1 MARTAAWSYKVGERG
16 KNRVR
21 LAEDPRRGGKLFVE
35 FRDEEGKHRQYL
47 SHSDR
52 ERAKQQAEE
61 MAAAFRTVSAR
72 KTPQTLIEILNCLS
86 RRGDAHQGVDNAAA
100 RPHGG
105 DVVRARVGQGSEAQH
120 HWPSRLAAVH
130 YRPPKWEAVAAG
142 EQAWNAR
149 WRSSNRV

>member
-47 SHSDR
+47 SHWDR

-72 KTPQTLIEILNCLS
+72 QDS
-86 RRGDAHQGVDNAAA
+86 ADAD
-100 RPHGG
+100 
-105 DVVRARVGQGSEAQH
+105 
-120 HWPSRLAAVH
+120 
-130 YRPPKWEAVAAG
+130 
-142 EQAWNAR
+142 
-149 WRSSNRV
+149 